1 MLTFEG
7 QKIQG
12 SQSIVAKLSNLPFQW
27 CQHSI
32 TVVDCQPSGVG
43 GMLVFVSG
51 TLQLIRMETP
61 SGIKDSIPA
70 WIKFSVQAPG
80 EIPNN
85 GIYYDPPEERFVLGE
100 SAQMVENSLNIHGDE
115 ILYVGD
121 HIYTDVSQFKVH
133 LRWRTALICRELE
146 EEYKA
151 LIHSRGPRATVVEL
165 INQKEVV
172 GDLFNQLRLALQR
185 RTKGRP
191 AQTLA
196 ATNMDDRELTE
207 NMQKLLIVM
216 QRLQY
221 SLLLAQLFAQHGMSK
236 VGEEFMAGV
245 LDHLPSILAFTAPLP
260 NRWSIF
266 NN

>member
-1 MLTFEG
+1 MSHPLYEVVTGEG
-7 QKIQG
+7 LMRPCFKTRTG
-12 SQSIVAKLSNLPFQW
+12 LYS
-27 CQHSI
+27 
-32 TVVDCQPSGVG
+32 
-43 GMLVFVSG
+43 
-51 TLQLIRMETP
+51 
-61 SGIKDSIPA
+61 
-70 WIKFSVQAPG
+70 
-80 EIPNN
+80 
-85 GIYYDPPEERFVLGE
+85 GE

-221 SLLLAQLFAQHGMSK
+221 SLLLAQLFAQHAMSK

-260 NRWSIF
+260 NSYDRIQPNTWSGAYQCWGKEREAHCIF
-266 NN
+266 YYLAMCIVIGKLN